1 MSKQIIF
8 NCGTLTVATRLLEEH
23 RANISRV
30 IVTCKGETAI
40 AFYRYPEQAFNDPEY
55 LQSIRLAGYSVNDLI
70 IIAEL
75 LKEHKIDELK
85 LNNYKDGLSAG
96 YALAQKHFEN
106 AIRDSINRTLEEFKG
121 LG

>member
-1 MSKQIIF
+1 MSKQVNL
-8 NCGTLTVATRLLEEH
+8 NCNTLTVSTRLLEDN
-23 RANISRV
+23 RANISKV

-55 LQSIRLAGYSVNDLI
+55 LKSIRLAGYSVNDLI

-85 LNNYKDGLSAG
+85 LNDCQYWCRAG
-96 YALAQKHFEN
+96 YALAQKHFED
-106 AIRDSINRTLEEFKG
+106 AIRDSINRILEEFKG

>member
-1 MSKQIIF
+1 MSKQVNF
-8 NCGTLTVATRLLEEH
+8 NYNTLTVSTRLLEDN

-55 LQSIRLAGYSVNDLI
+55 LKTIRLAGYSVNDLI

-85 LNNYKDGLSAG
+85 LNNFQDGLTAG

-106 AIRDSINRTLEEFKG
+106 AIRENINRTLEEFKG

>member
-1 MSKQIIF
+1 MAKCVTF
-8 NCGTLTVATRLLEEH
+8 TYNTLLVSTRLLEEH
-23 RANISRV
+23 RDNISRV

-55 LQSIRLAGYSVNDLI
+55 LKSIRLAGYSVNDLI

-85 LNNYKDGLSAG
+85 LNNFQDGLSAG